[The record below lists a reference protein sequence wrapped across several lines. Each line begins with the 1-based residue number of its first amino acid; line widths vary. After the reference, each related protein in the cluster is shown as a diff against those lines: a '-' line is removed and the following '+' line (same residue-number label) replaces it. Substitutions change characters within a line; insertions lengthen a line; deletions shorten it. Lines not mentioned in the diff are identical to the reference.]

1 LGCAPVSWCFYRD
14 RISRNRKKSPS
25 RLLPVGGGGASS
37 RKPVVKRTHD
47 CVATMEH
54 TFVRG
59 ARRRREARVCEG
71 SGVVL
76 TNTLVTRICL
86 RPVSDGQLV
95 PGFIRVCERA

>member
-25 RLLPVGGGGASS
+25 MLLPVGGGGIVEEAGGKAYS
-37 RKPVVKRTHD
+37 RLCCHD
-47 CVATMEH
+47 
-54 TFVRG
+54 G
-59 ARRRREARVCEG
+59 AHFRKGAPRRREARVCEG

-86 RPVSDGQLV
+86 RPVSDGLLV
-95 PGFIRVCERA
+95 PGFIRVCEQA